1 MLRRVGLR
9 PVFFSRTVVGSKMPN
24 LVYMTVHD
32 NFAAREKA
40 WAAFGADPDWK
51 KLNATPGYENIVCNI
66 TITFLS
72 PTPYSQI

>member
-1 MLRRVGLR
+1 
-9 PVFFSRTVVGSKMPN
+9 VFFSRTLAGSKMPN

-51 KLNATPGYENIVCNI
+51 KLNGTPGFENIVSNI
-66 TITFLS
+66 SITFLS
-72 PTPYSQI
+72 PTAYSQI